1 MHLRVSCTSS
11 PSSNS
16 PKQIE
21 HDSGSSSEA
30 AAAAMLLWRCSSS
43 GCCGGWVGGVA
54 EEQSPLP
61 HAVLSVLVVEDPDAA
76 AAAAAA
82 AEARL
87 TGLVYRRIG
96 SAAITR
102 NTLLTSSLEALTPTQ
117 KHNSMYC
124 R

>member
-43 GCCGGWVGGVA
+43 GCCGGGVGVLA
-54 EEQSPLP
+54 EEEEEQSPP
-61 HAVLSVLVVEDPDAA
+61 HAVLSVLVAEDD
-76 AAAAAA
+76 AAA

-102 NTLLTSSLEALTPTQ
+102 NTLLTSSREALTPTQ

>member
-30 AAAAMLLWRCSSS
+30 AAAAMLRWRCSSS
-43 GCCGGWVGGVA
+43 GCCGGGVGVVA
-54 EEQSPLP
+54 EEEEEDSPP
-61 HAVLSVLVVEDPDAA
+61 HAVLSVLVVADPDAA
-76 AAAAAA
+76 AAAA
-82 AEARL
+82 ARL